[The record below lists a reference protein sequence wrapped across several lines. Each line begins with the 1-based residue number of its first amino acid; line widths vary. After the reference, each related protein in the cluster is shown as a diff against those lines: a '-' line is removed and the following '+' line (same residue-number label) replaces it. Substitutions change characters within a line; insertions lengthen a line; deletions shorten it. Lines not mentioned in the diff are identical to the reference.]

1 MEISDIKSRL
11 SIHSVI
17 EHYGHKANRN
27 QLIRCPFHADDK
39 ASLQLYPKTNTWYC
53 FGCNKGTD
61 QIDFIFYMESSRNP
75 SGVSKHEAIL
85 KAKALLNYDPDP
97 KPMMKPE
104 PQRKAITAARR
115 IEALTKAFHYFARS
129 IHGSEQARHYLT
141 QRNLDY
147 KKITVGYDS
156 RNFHKSKETSAELKE
171 LYLATGLIY
180 PDKQG
185 RANNYHSFFN
195 GSIVFPICNEQGQV
209 VNLYGRNIEDSKEN
223 RHRYLPGRH
232 QGLYPCYPKEETE
245 TLILTESIIDCATLT
260 QHQSMFKVPPSSLSF
275 LACYGTNGFTAEHTE
290 AIRQLSGLQEVII
303 FFDGDK
309 SGKEGAAAIAAKL
322 KTYQIP
328 RITCI
333 NTPEGEDINSL
344 LQGHDTEILT
354 RLFSERT
361 LFSSQDRGVFFSSE
375 KESET
380 DQPAND
386 QPARTEIPKVASERT
401 LSVDPSTLS
410 SLNVDNPEQLLFEN
424 QHLSATLWG
433 GIDLYNIKKLRATL
447 HVQSKANRYLEY
459 RDTIDLYSYSQT
471 QRLIRE
477 AVEKLEISNSELSKG
492 ISELTSALEQYRQR
506 ERDKEKRQEEAEKRK
521 NLESFTQ
528 GEMEQGAGL
537 LKDPKLMSKT
547 EGYIKTIGL
556 VGEEEKGMLLFFI
569 LLTRMFKSPLHALV
583 QGKSG
588 SGKTYLL
595 KKVASLVPKAHI
607 RITTALTENTLYHS
621 IKDYWKHQI
630 LLIEDLDGVFNALL
644 PLREMMSNQ
653 SISKLSTE
661 KNLKTGEFEQ
671 KILYVEGPVCV
682 AGATTKD
689 SIYEDNA
696 NRSFLIHVNESPAH
710 QERVLD
716 YQRKEI
722 AGLMDKFK
730 EQQTQTILKTAQLHL
745 EPLEVV
751 IPFGE
756 ELRLPDYVF
765 KKLRTNAHY
774 LTLIKAI
781 AFWHQKQREVKHKQ
795 DGTRYIEANPED
807 VAWAN
812 TLSREVLLRKSDE
825 LNGAL
830 RGFFESLK
838 TWLKENRTETFYA
851 KPLRERFRMNP
862 MQVNRYIRELDQRGY
877 IKQLSGNR
885 KSGFEYT
892 VMVWDD
898 YEMLQDGLNILDQ
911 TLEKLKANHHTK

>member
-1 MEISDIKSRL
+1 MEISDIKQQL
-11 SIHSVI
+11 SIQTVI
-17 EHYGHKANRN
+17 EYYGYKANRN
-27 QLIRCPFHADDK
+27 QLIRCPFHADDQP
-39 ASLQLYPKTNTWYC
+39 SLQLYPKTNTWYC

-61 QIDFIFYMESSRNP
+61 QIDFIFYLESSRNK
-75 SGVSKHEAIL
+75 SGISKHEAIL
-85 KAKALLNYDPDP
+85 KAKELLSHIP
-97 KPMMKPE
+97 
-104 PQRKAITAARR
+104 RSKAIMKGEPGKQISTSRR
-115 IEALTKAFHYFARS
+115 IEALTTAFHYFARS

-156 RNFHKSKETSAELKE
+156 HNFHKAVSTELKE

-180 PDKQG
+180 PDKLG
-185 RANNYHSFFN
+185 RKDHYHGFFK
-195 GSIVFPICNEQGQV
+195 GCIVFPTYNEQGQV
-209 VNLYGRNIEDSKEN
+209 VNLYGRTCPDKSGKPEAGKEN
-223 RHRYLPGRH
+223 RHRYLPGGH
-232 QGLYPCYPKEETE
+232 QGLYPCYPDPATE
-245 TLILTESIIDCATLT
+245 TLILTESIIDCATLLP
-260 QHQSMFKVPPSSLSF
+260 QQCMLNVNPSTLSF
-275 LACYGTNGFTAEHTE
+275 LACYGSNGFTAAHSE
-290 AIRQLSGLQEVII
+290 AIRQLPDLKEII
-303 FFDGDK
+303 LFFDGDQA
-309 SGKEGAAAIAAKL
+309 GREGAAAIAAKL
-322 KTYQIP
+322 TTYKVP
-328 RITCI
+328 RITFI
-333 NTPEGEDINSL
+333 ATPEGEDVNSL
-344 LQGHDTEILT
+344 LQSHEPEI
-354 RLFSERT
+354 FSHLLGQRSP
-361 LFSSQDRGVFFSSE
+361 LSFSSE
-375 KESET
+375 KPES
-380 DQPAND
+380 DQPAKALAD
-386 QPARTEIPKVASERT
+386 RTESPKVAAEKR
-401 LSVDPSTLS
+401 LSADPSTLS
-410 SLNVDNPEQLLFEN
+410 SLKADNPEQLLFDTAA
-424 QHLSATLWG
+424 LTITLWG

-447 HVQSKANRYLEY
+447 HIQSKAHRYLEY

-477 AVEKLEISNSELSKG
+477 AGEKLEISNSELSQTIAG
-492 ISELTSALEQYRQR
+492 LTSALEQYRQR
-506 ERDKEKRQEEAEKRK
+506 ERDREKRQEEAEKRK
-521 NLESFTQ
+521 HLETFTAEELRAGEAFLKDKNL
-528 GEMEQGAGL
+528 MEQ
-537 LKDPKLMSKT
+537 T
-547 EGYIKTIGL
+547 ELHIKNIGL

-569 LLTRMFKSPLHALV
+569 LLTRMFPSPLHALV

-595 KKVASLVPKAHI
+595 KKIASLVPKAHI

-621 IKDYWKHQI
+621 LKDYWKHQI

-696 NRSFLIHVNESPAH
+696 NRSFLIHVNESPEH

-722 AGLMDKFK
+722 AGLMDKLK
-730 EQQTQTILKTAQLHL
+730 EQQAQRILKTAQLHL
-745 EPLEVV
+745 ESLAVV

-756 ELRLPDYVF
+756 DLRLPDYVF

-781 AFWHQKQREVKHKQ
+781 AFWHQKQREVKQKQ

-830 RGFFESLK
+830 RGFFENLK
-838 TWLKENRTETFYA
+838 TWLNENSTETFYA

-862 MQVNRYIRELDQRGY
+862 MQVNRYLRELEQRGY
-877 IKQLSGNR
+877 IRQAAGNR
-885 KSGFEYT
+885 KTGFEYR

-898 YEMLQDGLNILDQ
+898 YEMLQAGLTILDQ
-911 TLEKLKANHHTK
+911 TLENLKAKYQNK